1 MYRSD
6 GEGATS
12 LAANCRHGR
21 EWQVST
27 SGGTRP
33 LWAGNGRE
41 LFYATQLLQLI
52 NPRHLVELIEG
63 VMAPDP
69 ERLAL
74 NLEIPAILQRSL
86 AKIAE
91 RREFTLAVRAL

>member
-1 MYRSD
+1 MGTLMRVSVA
-6 GEGATS
+6 GKVAKATP
-12 LAANCRHGR
+12 ANH
-21 EWQVST
+21 
-27 SGGTRP
+27 
-33 LWAGNGRE
+33 
-41 LFYATQLLQLI
+41 
-52 NPRHLVELIEG
+52 PRHLVELIEG

-91 RREFTLAVRAL
+91 RREFTLAVRA

>member
-1 MYRSD
+1 MAKELYLSSSD
-6 GEGATS
+6 KS
-12 LAANCRHGR
+12 I
-21 EWQVST
+21 ST
-27 SGGTRP
+27 V
-33 LWAGNGRE
+33 WDMA
-41 LFYATQLLQLI
+41 I
-52 NPRHLVELIEG
+52 NPRHLVELVEG

-91 RREFTLAVRAL
+91 RREFTLAVRA

>member
-1 MYRSD
+1 M
-6 GEGATS
+6 GG
-12 LAANCRHGR
+12 NC
-21 EWQVST
+21 ST
-27 SGGTRP
+27 SRWGHSCASR
-33 LWAGNGRE
+33 LRAKS
-41 LFYATQLLQLI
+41 LKLLQAI
-52 NPRHLVELIEG
+52 TPRHLVELIEG

-91 RREFTLAVRAL
+91 RREFTLAVRV